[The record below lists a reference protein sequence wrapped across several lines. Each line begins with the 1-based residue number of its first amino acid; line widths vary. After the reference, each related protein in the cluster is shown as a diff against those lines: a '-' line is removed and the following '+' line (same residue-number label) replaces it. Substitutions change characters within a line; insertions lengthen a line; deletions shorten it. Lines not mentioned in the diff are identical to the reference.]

1 MSTTGTNGPATPP
14 PRLPADEAERIW
26 RARDRY
32 RAKSFL
38 HGLAVLASAIVIL
51 CILTFLFG
59 CQDMSRSVAKL
70 TGCQDQALDKGY
82 CRMPKAVQP

>member
-1 MSTTGTNGPATPP
+1 
-14 PRLPADEAERIW
+14 
-26 RARDRY
+26 
-32 RAKSFL
+32 
-38 HGLAVLASAIVIL
+38 VLASAIVIL